1 MKTKVSIFKVE
12 IFNKNQNYVS
22 KLLWMTQ
29 NVFHPG
35 SDEKIVEKIVEKKYC
50 ATWPLDTLIHT
61 IEIVNNHLEIP

>member
-1 MKTKVSIFKVE
+1 MKTKVSTFKVK

-22 KLLWMTQ
+22 KLLGMTQ

-35 SDEKIVEKIVEKKYC
+35 SDEKKYC

-61 IEIVNNHLEIP
+61 TEVVNNNLEIPQNV